1 MGGRLERW
9 QDNYRQAQGGMTF
22 WPLLATT
29 ILYGVTSIG
38 FAREAN
44 WPMCAVF
51 AGYAGANLGFLALT
65 WK

>member
-1 MGGRLERW
+1 
-9 QDNYRQAQGGMTF
+9 MTF
-22 WPLLATT
+22 WPLLLCTLCYA
-29 ILYGVTSIG
+29 VTSAG